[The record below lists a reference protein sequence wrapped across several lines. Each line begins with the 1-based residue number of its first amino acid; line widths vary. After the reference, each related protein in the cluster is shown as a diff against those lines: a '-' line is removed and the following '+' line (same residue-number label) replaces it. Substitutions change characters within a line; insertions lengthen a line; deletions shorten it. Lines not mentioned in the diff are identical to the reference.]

1 MEPELDNGSIVELVY
16 LATHGN
22 EAVAVL
28 NLLNVLLSG
37 CLCGYLTQH
46 CLGGRRWGGG
56 GGCKHHTEQG
66 KESKLGRIKGWR
78 RVRWIRKMEMEEWG
92 RF

>member
-16 LATHGN
+16 LATHGD

-28 NLLNVLLSG
+28 NLLNILLSG

-46 CLGGRRWGGG
+46 CLGGA
-56 GGCKHHTEQG
+56 GGCKHHVEQE
-66 KESKLGRIKGWR
+66 KEPREGGRDKR
-78 RVRWIRKMEMEEWG
+78 MEKSVMEWKDRGGGVGEI
-92 RF
+92 